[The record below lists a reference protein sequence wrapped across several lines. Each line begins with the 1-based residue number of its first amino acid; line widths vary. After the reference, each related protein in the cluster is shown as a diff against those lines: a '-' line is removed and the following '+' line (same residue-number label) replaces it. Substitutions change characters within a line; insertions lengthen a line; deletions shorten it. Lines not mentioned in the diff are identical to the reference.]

1 MVLQT
6 YVTTVKTKT
15 SVGCTKAL
23 GRSPS
28 KAAGNRLRFTLC
40 GRTAVFTSCSHP
52 TNHVIVTV
60 GAAGDDWCITHAV
73 MMTKASEFSSLPAVA
88 VLDDEGWIKTGGA
101 YPPDKT

>member
-1 MVLQT
+1 M
-6 YVTTVKTKT
+6 
-15 SVGCTKAL
+15 SCTEAV
-23 GRSPS
+23 GRSQT
-28 KAAGNRLRFTLC
+28 KAAGNRVLLLLW

-73 MMTKASEFSSLPAVA
+73 MMTKASEFSFLPAVA